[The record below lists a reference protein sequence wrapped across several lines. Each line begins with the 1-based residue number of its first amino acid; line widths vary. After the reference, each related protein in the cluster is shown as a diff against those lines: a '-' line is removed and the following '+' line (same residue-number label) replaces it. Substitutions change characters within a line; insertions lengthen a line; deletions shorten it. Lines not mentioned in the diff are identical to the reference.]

1 MPRKPLTE
9 DEKSVVREKAA
20 RAARRIIDTQG
31 AEKVTIRGIAKE
43 VGMSA
48 MSLYTYFE
56 NKADII
62 AYLQVQAVEGL
73 AAELSA
79 AHNGATSTEKALVAL
94 SEAYITYAEEKGDE
108 FRLAFRA
115 DDGEMPEAARSS
127 LARALQPLRDVVEAS
142 LKEARSSEE
151 VDRIVTG
158 IWSGWH
164 GYALLKQAGCVSGP
178 TPSFDVKTA
187 AASFGLAKASKS
199 KRGSAPAN

>member
-9 DEKSVVREKAA
+9 DEKTIVREKAA
-20 RAARRIIDTQG
+20 AAARRIMDEHG

-62 AYLQVQAVEGL
+62 AYLQSQAVNELAVDL
-73 AAELSA
+73 AAAKAGSK
-79 AHNGATSTEKALVAL
+79 SPEKLVAAL
-94 SEAYITYAEEKGDE
+94 GDAYIAFAEEKADE

-115 DDGEMPEAARSS
+115 EDGRIPDTALES
-127 LARALQPLRDVVEAS
+127 LEIALQPLRDAVAAS
-142 LKEARSSEE
+142 VKEARSPDEIE
-151 VDRIVTG
+151 RIVTG

-164 GYALLKQAGCVSGP
+164 GYAMLRQAGCVAGQ
-178 TPSFDVKTA
+178 TPVFDAKTA
-187 AASFGLAKASKS
+187 AATFGIGTSSKS
-199 KRGSAPAN
+199 GGAAAH

>member
-20 RAARRIIDTQG
+20 AAARRIIDEHG

-56 NKADII
+56 NKADIL
-62 AYLQVQAVEGL
+62 AYLQVQAVNGL
-73 AAELSA
+73 AAELLEAQGTA
-79 AHNGATSTEKALVAL
+79 ASNDRGLAALADAYISYADEKA
-94 SEAYITYAEEKGDE
+94 DE

-115 DDGEMPEAARSS
+115 DDGEMPAAARES
-127 LARALQPLRDVVEAS
+127 LLVALQPLRDIVTAS
-142 LKEARSSEE
+142 LKDARSPEE
-151 VDRIVTG
+151 VERVVTG

-164 GYALLKQAGCVSGP
+164 GYALLKQAGCVVGP
-178 TPSFDVKTA
+178 TPSFDVKTVA
-187 AASFGLAKASKS
+187 ATFAV
-199 KRGSAPAN
+199 KRPEAVAAN

>member
-20 RAARRIIDTQG
+20 AAARRIMDEYG

-62 AYLQVQAVEGL
+62 AYLQSQAVEEL
-73 AAELSA
+73 SAELSA
-79 AHNGATSTEKALVAL
+79 AQGGTPEKTIAALGAAYVAF
-94 SEAYITYAEEKGDE
+94 AEEKADE

-115 DDGEMPEAARSS
+115 EEGRIPDAALES
-127 LARALQPLRDVVEAS
+127 LEVALQPLRDAVSKLV
-142 LKEARSSEE
+142 KEPRSPEE
-151 VDRIVTG
+151 VERIVTG

-164 GYALLKQAGCVSGP
+164 GYALLRQAGCVNGQRP
-178 TPSFDVKTA
+178 VFDVKTA
-187 AASFGLAKASKS
+187 AFFGVPGK
-199 KRGSAPAN
+199 GSAKTGAAAH

>member
-9 DEKSVVREKAA
+9 VEKSIVREKAA
-20 RAARRIIDTQG
+20 VAARRIMDEHG

-62 AYLQVQAVEGL
+62 AYLQSQAVEELGADL
-73 AAELSA
+73 AAAKAAGKSA
-79 AHNGATSTEKALVAL
+79 EKIVAALG
-94 SEAYITYAEEKGDE
+94 EAYVAFAEEKADE

-115 DDGEMPEAARSS
+115 EDGRIPDAARES
-127 LARALQPLRDVVEAS
+127 LKVALQPLRDAVAKSV
-142 LKEARSSEE
+142 KEARSPDE
-151 VDRIVTG
+151 VERIVTG

-164 GYALLKQAGCVSGP
+164 GYAMLKQAGCVGGQ
-178 TPSFDVKTA
+178 TPVFDAKTA
-187 AASFGLAKASKS
+187 AASFGIGTGTTKA
-199 KRGSAPAN
+199 AAAAH

>member
-20 RAARRIIDTQG
+20 AAARRIMDEYG

-62 AYLQVQAVEGL
+62 AYLQSQAVNELAIDLAGVQAKTPEKVV
-73 AAELSA
+73 AAL
-79 AHNGATSTEKALVAL
+79 GG
-94 SEAYITYAEEKGDE
+94 AYITFAEEKADE

-115 DDGEMPEAARSS
+115 EEGRIPETALES
-127 LARALQPLRDVVEAS
+127 LGVALQPLRDAVAKSV
-142 LKEARSSEE
+142 KDARSPDEIE
-151 VDRIVTG
+151 RIVTG

-164 GYALLKQAGCVSGP
+164 GYALLKQAGCVNGH
-178 TPSFDVKTA
+178 TPVFDAKTA
-187 AASFGLAKASKS
+187 AASFGIGGKATAKQSVA
-199 KRGSAPAN
+199 AAH

>member
-9 DEKSVVREKAA
+9 DEKSIVREKAA
-20 RAARRIIDTQG
+20 AAARRIMDEYG

-62 AYLQVQAVEGL
+62 AYLQSQAVNEL
-73 AAELSA
+73 AADLAAAATKSGSA
-79 AHNGATSTEKALVAL
+79 EKIVAALGD
-94 SEAYITYAEEKGDE
+94 AYIAFAEEKADE

-115 DDGEMPEAARSS
+115 EEGRIPDSALDS
-127 LARALQPLRDVVEAS
+127 LGIALQPLREAIAAS
-142 LKEARSSEE
+142 VKEARSPDEIE
-151 VDRIVTG
+151 RIVTG

-164 GYALLKQAGCVSGP
+164 GYAMLRQAGCVEGQ
-178 TPSFDVKTA
+178 TPVFDAKTA
-187 AASFGLAKASKS
+187 AATFGIGKNSKKS
-199 KRGSAPAN
+199 SGAAAH

>member
-20 RAARRIIDTQG
+20 AAARRIMDEYG

-62 AYLQVQAVEGL
+62 AYLQSQAVDELAVEL
-73 AAELSA
+73 AAAKAKSK
-79 AHNGATSTEKALVAL
+79 TPEKLVAAL
-94 SEAYITYAEEKGDE
+94 GDAYIAFAEEKADE

-115 DDGEMPEAARSS
+115 EEGRIPDAALES
-127 LARALQPLRDVVEAS
+127 LEIALQPLREAIAKS
-142 LKEARSSEE
+142 VKEARSPDEIE
-151 VDRIVTG
+151 RIVTG

-164 GYALLKQAGCVSGP
+164 GYAMLRQAGCVHGQ
-178 TPSFDVKTA
+178 TPVFDAKTA
-187 AASFGLAKASKS
+187 AATFGIGNATKS
-199 KRGSAPAN
+199 SAAAAH

>member
-20 RAARRIIDTQG
+20 AAARRIMDEYG

-62 AYLQVQAVEGL
+62 AYLQSQAVN
-73 AAELSA
+73 ELSA
-79 AHNGATSTEKALVAL
+79 DLAAAQDKSNTPEKVIAALGAAYVAFADEKA
-94 SEAYITYAEEKGDE
+94 DE

-115 DDGEMPEAARSS
+115 EEGRIPDSALES
-127 LARALQPLRDVVEAS
+127 LEVALQPLRDAVSKLV
-142 LKEARSSEE
+142 KEPRSPEE
-151 VDRIVTG
+151 VERIVTG

-164 GYALLKQAGCVSGP
+164 GYALLRQAGCVNGQ
-178 TPSFDVKTA
+178 TPVFDVKTA
-187 AASFGLAKASKS
+187 AFFGMAGKTRSKA
-199 KRGSAPAN
+199 GAAAH

>member
-20 RAARRIIDTQG
+20 AAARRIMDEYG

-62 AYLQVQAVEGL
+62 AYLQSQAVE
-73 AAELSA
+73 ELSA
-79 AHNGATSTEKALVAL
+79 ELAAAQSTTPEKTIAALGA
-94 SEAYITYAEEKGDE
+94 AYVTFAEEKADE

-115 DDGEMPEAARSS
+115 EEGRIPDAALDS
-127 LARALQPLRDVVEAS
+127 LEVALQPLRDAVSKLV
-142 LKEARSSEE
+142 KEPRSPEE
-151 VDRIVTG
+151 VERIVTG

-164 GYALLKQAGCVSGP
+164 GYALLHQAGCVNGQRP
-178 TPSFDVKTA
+178 VFDVKTA
-187 AASFGLAKASKS
+187 ALFGVGGKGRTKV
-199 KRGSAPAN
+199 GAPAH

>member
-20 RAARRIIDTQG
+20 AAARRIMDEHG

-62 AYLQVQAVEGL
+62 AYLQSQAVDELAVEL
-73 AAELSA
+73 AAAKAKSTSPEKVVA
-79 AHNGATSTEKALVAL
+79 ALGD
-94 SEAYITYAEEKGDE
+94 AYIAFAEEKADE

-115 DDGEMPEAARSS
+115 EEGRIPDAALES
-127 LARALQPLRDVVEAS
+127 LEIALQPLREAVAKS
-142 LKEARSSEE
+142 VKEARSPDEIE
-151 VDRIVTG
+151 RIVTG

-164 GYALLKQAGCVSGP
+164 GYALLRQAGCVDGQ
-178 TPSFDVKTA
+178 TPVFDAKTA
-187 AASFGLAKASKS
+187 AATFGIGKTSKS
-199 KRGSAPAN
+199 SVAAAH